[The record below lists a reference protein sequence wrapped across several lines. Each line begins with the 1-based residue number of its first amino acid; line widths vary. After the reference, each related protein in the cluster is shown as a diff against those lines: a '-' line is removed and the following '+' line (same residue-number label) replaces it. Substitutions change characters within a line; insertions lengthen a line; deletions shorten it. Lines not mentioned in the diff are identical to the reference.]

1 MSSPE
6 LATAVAAPSESNG
19 EPAVPLPFAPAL
31 STYHTRVAAKE
42 IVAVSEAEVP
52 SVVLTS

>member
-6 LATAVAAPSESNG
+6 LAAAVAAPSVLNG

-31 STYHTRVAAKE
+31 LTYQTRVASKE
-42 IVAVSEAEVP
+42 IVAVSGAEVP